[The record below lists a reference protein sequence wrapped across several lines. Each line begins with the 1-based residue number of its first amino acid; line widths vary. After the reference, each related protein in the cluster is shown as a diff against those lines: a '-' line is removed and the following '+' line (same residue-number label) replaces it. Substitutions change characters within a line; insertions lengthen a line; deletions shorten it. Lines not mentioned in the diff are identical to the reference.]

1 MTDLARIPSREE
13 INVLGELGNQ
23 LAQSGFFKDAQQGQQ
38 AFAKILFGRD
48 LGLPATT
55 ALTAIHVVE
64 GQPVLSAG
72 LQATMVRQTPGYDY
86 RVREHTPEVCEI
98 AFLRDGEEIGV
109 ERYTLDD
116 AKQAGLTGRKN
127 WQRYPRNMLFARAMS
142 NGVAFH
148 CPEVTAGMRTY
159 TDGEI
164 DHEPAPPAPA
174 PVEPVV
180 DAEPVAPEPLIEAV
194 LEVAEQAGLRNDR
207 LRMELVAVGVEDAT
221 DLPAA
226 FQALTEAQAVA
237 LRERI
242 EMLAKPEPEPEPEA
256 VA

>member
-55 ALTAIHVVE
+55 ALTAIHIVE

-86 RVREHTPEVCEI
+86 RVREHTDRVCEI
-98 AFLRDGEEIGV
+98 AFLRDEVEIGV

-116 AKQAGLTGRKN
+116 AERAGLAGRKN

-159 TDGEI
+159 AEGEI
-164 DHEPAPPAPA
+164 EPEHSPPAPVDA
-174 PVEPVV
+174 VVEPE
-180 DAEPVAPEPLIEAV
+180 AAPEALIEGVIEA
-194 LEVAEQAGLRNDR
+194 AEAAGLKGDR
-207 LRMELVAVGVEDAT
+207 LRMELVAVGADDAT

-226 FQALTEAQAVA
+226 FHALTEDQAVR
-237 LRERI
+237 LRDR
-242 EMLAKPEPEPEPEA
+242 LTEA

>member
-1 MTDLARIPSREE
+1 MTKDLARIPSREE
-13 INVLGELGNQ
+13 MNVLGELGNQ

-55 ALTAIHVVE
+55 ALTAIHVVK

-86 RVREHTPEVCEI
+86 RVREHTTEVCEI

-109 ERYTLDD
+109 ERYTLED
-116 AKQAGLTGRKN
+116 AQRAGLAEREN
-127 WQRYPRNMLFARAMS
+127 WKKYPRNMLFARAMS

-159 TDGEI
+159 AEGEI
-164 DHEPAPPAPA
+164 EPEHAPAVAPVDAVVEPEPAPEA
-174 PVEPVV
+174 
-180 DAEPVAPEPLIEAV
+180 LIEGVIEA
-194 LEVAEQAGLRNDR
+194 AEAAGWKGDR
-207 LRMELVAVGVEDAT
+207 LRMELVAVGAEDAT

-226 FQALTEAQAVA
+226 FHALTEEQAVR
-237 LRERI
+237 LRDRLTESV
-242 EMLAKPEPEPEPEA
+242 EA

>member
-55 ALTAIHVVE
+55 ALTAIHIVE

-86 RVREHTPEVCEI
+86 RVREHTAEVCEI

-116 AKQAGLTGRKN
+116 AKQAGLAGRKN

-159 TDGEI
+159 AEGEI
-164 DHEPAPPAPA
+164 EPEPEHSA
-174 PVEPVV
+174 PVDAAVV
-180 DAEPVAPEPLIEAV
+180 EAAPEALIEGVIEA
-194 LEVAEQAGLRNDR
+194 AEAAGLKGDR
-207 LRMELVAVGVEDAT
+207 LRMELVAVGAEDAT

-226 FQALTEAQAVA
+226 FHALTEDQAVR
-237 LRERI
+237 LRDR
-242 EMLAKPEPEPEPEA
+242 LAEA
-256 VA
+256 AA